1 MTGAAPPKAASVSQ
15 AFAAWAAALAADD
28 IPAPVRAAGGGN
40 DRHDWPVVE
49 LTRASHPG
57 HDDFEVGLN

>member
-15 AFAAWAAALAADD
+15 AFAAWAAAFAADD
-28 IPAPVRAAGGGN
+28 IPAPVRAAASGN
-40 DRHDWPVVE
+40 DRHEWQVVE
-49 LTRASHPG
+49 LPRVAQPG